1 MRPITLAETGSRI
14 GSGEPAEKALAE
26 FLDEFYGATSIIH
39 AQSML
44 QEAPPPT
51 GIDHVDALLGAVAD
65 YLSMQ
70 YLRQPG
76 PGWSQEALRFLD
88 RPFFTTPI
96 DSDAAR
102 AWLMHSSPAEFK
114 HHNIF
119 TEAQPLRRKR
129 SERPA
134 WKELDHHVDEPSM

>member
-96 DSDAAR
+96 DSDAAAQQPGR
-102 AWLMHSSPAEFK
+102 VQAPQYLYRGPTAAP
-114 HHNIF
+114 
-119 TEAQPLRRKR
+119 EAVGTARLEGARPSRR
-129 SERPA
+129 
-134 WKELDHHVDEPSM
+134 